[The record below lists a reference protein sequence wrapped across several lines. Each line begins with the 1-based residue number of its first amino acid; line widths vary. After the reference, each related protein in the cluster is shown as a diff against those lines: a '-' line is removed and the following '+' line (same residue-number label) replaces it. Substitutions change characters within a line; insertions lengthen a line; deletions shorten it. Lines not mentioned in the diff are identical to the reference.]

1 MTNQE
6 AIKITQLF
14 IDNLKACDIPIY
26 ANEREA
32 LKKLI
37 STAEEYDVLTGII
50 GICGEG

>member
-26 ANEREA
+26 ADEKEA
-32 LKKLI
+32 LEKLM
-37 STAEEYDVLTGII
+37 STAKDYDTIMMY
-50 GICGEG
+50 